1 MPAEALV
8 ILADAHLGDAPPAVE
23 EALLT
28 FLDSVPD
35 LGDALLING
44 DLFDFWFAYR
54 RVIPRRGFHVAASL
68 RSLRRRVP
76 ITMVGGNHD
85 RWGDDFWREDLGI
98 AFHPL
103 RARFRAGGREVLAV
117 HGDGLTE
124 EHWSAA
130 LMHRVTRHPAA
141 VALYR
146 AVHPDV
152 GVGLVDRLSHR
163 LGDTT
168 RDPVVL
174 ARAAARQRTWA
185 EAALRDDPTLAL
197 VTMGHTHIA
206 ARVEVEPGR
215 LYLNPGAWMDG
226 LRYAVVTAEGAE
238 LRQFGERGAGSGE
251 R

>member
-1 MPAEALV
+1 MPSDALV
-8 ILADAHLGDAPPAVE
+8 IVADAHLGDAPPAVE
-23 EALLT
+23 EALLA
-28 FLDSVPD
+28 FLDRVPE

-68 RSLRRRVP
+68 RQLRQRVP

-85 RWGDDFWREDLGI
+85 RWGEEFWRQDLGI

-103 RARFRAGGREVLAV
+103 RARFRAGGREVLAA

-130 LMHRVTRHPAA
+130 LMHRITRHPAT

-146 AVHPDV
+146 AVHPDA
-152 GVGLVDRLSHR
+152 GIALVDRLSHR

-168 RDPVVL
+168 RDPAVL
-174 ARAAARQRTWA
+174 ARAAARQRAGA
-185 EAALRDDPTLAL
+185 ERALRDDPAIDVVTL
-197 VTMGHTHIA
+197 GHTHIA
-206 ARVEVEPGR
+206 ANVEVEPGR

-226 LRYAVVTAEGAE
+226 LRYAVVTAAGAE
-238 LRQFGERGAGSGE
+238 LRQFGERD
-251 R
+251 

>member
-1 MPAEALV
+1 MPADALV
-8 ILADAHLGDAPPAVE
+8 IVADAHLGDAPPAVE
-23 EALLT
+23 EALLA
-28 FLDSVPD
+28 FLDQVPEF
-35 LGDALLING
+35 GDALLING

-68 RSLRRRVP
+68 RALRRRVP

-85 RWGDDFWREDLGI
+85 RWGGDFWRQDLGI
-98 AFHPL
+98 DFQPL

-146 AVHPDV
+146 AVHPDA
-152 GVGLVDRLSHR
+152 GIALVDWLSHR

-168 RDPVVL
+168 RNPAVL
-174 ARAAARQRTWA
+174 ERAAVRQRAWA
-185 EAALRDDPTLAL
+185 ERALLEDPALGL
-197 VTMGHTHIA
+197 VTLGHTHIA
-206 ARVEVEPGR
+206 ANVEGAPGR
-215 LYLNPGAWMDG
+215 LYVNPGAWMDG
-226 LRYAVVTAEGAE
+226 LRYAVVTAGGAE
-238 LRQFGERGAGSGE
+238 LRQYGER
-251 R
+251 